1 MPEFQKK
8 AMEYN
13 RKVRQAERDGYYTC
27 GGYVFERKPEPW
39 ENAAPLIICKVEE
52 YGRNHV

>member
-1 MPEFQKK
+1 MSEFQKK
-8 AMEYN
+8 AREYN